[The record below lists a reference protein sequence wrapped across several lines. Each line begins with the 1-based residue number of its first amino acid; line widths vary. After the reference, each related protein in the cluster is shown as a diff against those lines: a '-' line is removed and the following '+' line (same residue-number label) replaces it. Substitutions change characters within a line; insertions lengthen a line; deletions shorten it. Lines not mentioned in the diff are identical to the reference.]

1 MVTITEA
8 RELIYEEFLGSY
20 TAIPAAR
27 ITADNES
34 FDPPSGLS
42 WGRLVVRHTG
52 RTQETLG
59 AIGLRKYAS
68 RGSVFFQIFV
78 PENDGVGTADGLAH
92 AARGVLEGISLSGND
107 IRFTDCD
114 VRELGPDQDG
124 WFGMTVEASF
134 EYTETK

>member
-20 TAIPAAR
+20 AAIPSAR
-27 ITADNES
+27 ITADNEQ
-34 FDPPSGLS
+34 FDPPAGLS
-42 WGRLVVRHTG
+42 WGRFSVRHTG
-52 RTQETLG
+52 RSQESLG
-59 AIGLRKYAS
+59 GVGRRKFTS
-68 RGSVFFQIFV
+68 RGSAFFQIFSPQDQGLATV
-78 PENDGVGTADGLAH
+78 DGLAQ
-92 AARGVLEGISLSGND
+92 AAREVLEGISLSGND